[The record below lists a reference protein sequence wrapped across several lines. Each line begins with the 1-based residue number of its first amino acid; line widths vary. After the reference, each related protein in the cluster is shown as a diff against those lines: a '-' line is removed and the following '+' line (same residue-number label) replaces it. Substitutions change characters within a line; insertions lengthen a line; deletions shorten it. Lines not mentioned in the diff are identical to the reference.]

1 MLYFFVHFDQDE
13 MVNDVPA
20 EDNEETS
27 PQSAVQVIGASQGC
41 QMRVLYKS
49 VGISNQ
55 QYR

>member
-41 QMRVLYKS
+41 QMYKS
-49 VGISNQ
+49 VSVSNQ